1 MNPHTIISVLER
13 IFSERAGAEVTFTK
27 WEVRDDSTD

>member
-13 IFSERAGAEVTFTK
+13 IFSERAGAEVAFTVK
-27 WEVRDDSTD
+27 EVSADSEN

>member
-13 IFSERAGAEVTFTK
+13 IFSERAGAEVSFTVR
-27 WEVRDDSTD
+27 EVRTDSKN